1 MTTQQPG
8 VALVTGAAGGIGLAI
23 ARSLAA
29 AGYRVFGTSRKAG
42 ATGAPGV
49 TMLPCDVTDE
59 TSVAT
64 LVQEVLR
71 QAGSIDLLVN
81 NAGGALIAAAEES
94 SVEQAK
100 ALFDLNLFGIVRMTN
115 AVLPILRQQGGGRI
129 INISSVVGFL
139 PSPFAAFYAA
149 SKHAVEGYSQSLD
162 HEVRPFGIRVLLVEP
177 AFTRTDID
185 SHAALPDRPLDAYA
199 AARQAMQA
207 VWAGGIALGDAPEIV
222 ATAVLEVARAPRP
235 RLRTPAGK
243 AARTLSLLRRFVP
256 ANAFDKSLR
265 KQMQLPA

>member
-1 MTTQQPG
+1 MSNQQQ
-8 VALVTGAAGGIGLAI
+8 VAIVTGASGGIGLAI

-42 ATGAPGV
+42 ASGAPGV
-49 TMLPCDVTDE
+49 TMLPCDVTD
-59 TSVAT
+59 TASVAT
-64 LVQEVLR
+64 LVQDVLR
-71 QAGSIDLLVN
+71 EAGRIDLLVN

-94 SVEQAK
+94 SIEQAK

-149 SKHAVEGYSQSLD
+149 SKHAVEGYSESLD

-185 SHAALPDRPLDAYA
+185 GHAVQPDQPLDTYA
-199 AARQAMQA
+199 AARQAMNA
-207 VWAGGIALGDAPEIV
+207 VWTGSIALGDAPEIV
-222 ATAVLEVARAPRP
+222 ATAVLEAARAPRP

-256 ANAFDKSLR
+256 ATAFDKSLR